1 MTFIHMVNYRLQ
13 WGNMEAKVI
22 LLVIILLCVLFAWFV
37 NRLKKRSKEKEFEK
51 KQNKIRSITDE
62 HQFTVFRRFSTPDD
76 YHHIF
81 YDDEN
86 KRILTIHLSEPEKT
100 ELINT
105 YKIIHCELFEDG
117 SSIIKTSR
125 GPQIGGAIVGAMIA
139 GSTGAIIG
147 GLSGESKQTA
157 AARIIE
163 LRITVDDILKP
174 LFKFRFLHRYSPI
187 EKTTTEYQK
196 AMNEALEWQSLV
208 AVLMYRNRNEQ

>member
-1 MTFIHMVNYRLQ
+1 MD
-13 WGNMEAKVI
+13 AKVI
-22 LLVIILLCVLFAWFV
+22 VLIIILLCVLFTWFV

-51 KQNKIRSITDE
+51 KQNKIRSILDE
-62 HQFTVFRRFSTPDD
+62 HQFTVLRRFSTPND

-105 YKIIHCELFEDG
+105 NKIIHCELFEDE
-117 SSIIKTSR
+117 SSIIKSSR
-125 GPQIGGAIVGAMIA
+125 GPQIGGAIVGGIIG

-147 GLSGESKQTA
+147 GLSGESKQTG

-163 LRITVDDILKP
+163 LRITVDEILKP
-174 LFKFRFLHRYSPI
+174 LFKFLFLHRYTPI
-187 EKTTTEYQK
+187 EKTSTEYQK